1 MDYIISSNGAYIYD
15 TSLKKA
21 IYKKNLLITNVRKI
35 VKKYIDRS
43 IIYVTDHNVWHL
55 LSKNS
60 AYEEDFDVIREKDYN
75 SFLSNNKDNIYKIEL
90 YFKSIQDAKDC
101 MSDLDKMDL
110 KICANLQINGS
121 RYIVEVTHQE
131 VNKLQGVIK
140 VSKKVKCSL
149 DEVIAFGDGYNDIT
163 LLKNVGYGIALSN
176 ALDDVKK
183 IAYDVTLDN
192 NNKGVE
198 EYLIKHFS
206 K

>member
-1 MDYIISSNGAYIYD
+1 MDESILRKTKESNEI
-15 TSLKKA
+15 
-21 IYKKNLLITNVRKI
+21 
-35 VKKYIDRS
+35 
-43 IIYVTDHNVWHL
+43 
-55 LSKNS
+55 
-60 AYEEDFDVIREKDYN
+60 E
-75 SFLSNNKDNIYKIEL
+75 DNIYKIEL

-101 MSDLDKMDL
+101 MSDLYKMNL
-110 KICANLQINGS
+110 KICANLQIDGS

>member
-1 MDYIISSNGAYIYD
+1 
-15 TSLKKA
+15 
-21 IYKKNLLITNVRKI
+21 
-35 VKKYIDRS
+35 
-43 IIYVTDHNVWHL
+43 
-55 LSKNS
+55 
-60 AYEEDFDVIREKDYN
+60 
-75 SFLSNNKDNIYKIEL
+75 
-90 YFKSIQDAKDC
+90 

-131 VNKLQGVIK
+131 VNKLHGVIK

-163 LLKNVGYGIALSN
+163 LLKNVGYGIALEN